1 MDSTQNTFG
10 SFQNSRFS
18 DGLIREGISFFEE
31 YSSFSFCQIDSVRDA
46 DEHPTSRRI
55 DSIRRES
62 DFSSEERLEKA
73 SSVYEAWRKKNS
85 GSTSTVV
92 LDYVKDCEY
101 PTVRLGRLYI
111 AKYLRELGIIDRLRR
126 LRGEDRAKYRFDLA
140 AIVEMLIVSRLL
152 VSFSLKYW
160 LKEMA
165 ELKEKKAC
173 IEALAQSGTEISG
186 FPKELSGYAKMGHV
200 TKDVEAVMEELKGMQ
215 GRILPTEDGRKV
227 ILRAEKDRLSMLM
240 AKQFLRI
247 DTLEKYSRLKI
258 EKKE

>member
-1 MDSTQNTFG
+1 MFFAAPCHPLHWIRPKIHSVVL
-10 SFQNSRFS
+10 QNSRFS
-18 DGLIREGISFFEE
+18 DSLIREGISFFEE

-46 DEHPTSRRI
+46 DEHPTSKRI
-55 DSIRRES
+55 DSIRRAS

-85 GSTSTVV
+85 GST
-92 LDYVKDCEY
+92 
-101 PTVRLGRLYI
+101 
-111 AKYLRELGIIDRLRR
+111 
-126 LRGEDRAKYRFDLA
+126 

-186 FPKELSGYAKMGHV
+186 LPKELSGYAKMGHV

-215 GRILPTEDGRKV
+215 GCILPTEDGRKV

-247 DTLEKYSRLKI
+247 DTLEKYSGLKI

>member
-1 MDSTQNTFG
+1 
-10 SFQNSRFS
+10 
-18 DGLIREGISFFEE
+18 
-31 YSSFSFCQIDSVRDA
+31 
-46 DEHPTSRRI
+46 
-55 DSIRRES
+55 
-62 DFSSEERLEKA
+62 
-73 SSVYEAWRKKNS
+73 
-85 GSTSTVV
+85 
-92 LDYVKDCEY
+92 
-101 PTVRLGRLYI
+101 
-111 AKYLRELGIIDRLRR
+111 
-126 LRGEDRAKYRFDLA
+126 
-140 AIVEMLIVSRLL
+140 MLIVSRLL

-165 ELKEKKAC
+165 ELKKKKAC

-186 FPKELSGYAKMGHV
+186 LPKELSGYVKMGHV

-227 ILRAEKDRLSMLM
+227 IPGAEKDRLSMLM

>member
-1 MDSTQNTFG
+1 MSPITLDSTQNTFG

-55 DSIRRES
+55 DSIRRAS

-73 SSVYEAWRKKNS
+73 SSVYEARRKKNS
-85 GSTSTVV
+85 GST
-92 LDYVKDCEY
+92 
-101 PTVRLGRLYI
+101 
-111 AKYLRELGIIDRLRR
+111 
-126 LRGEDRAKYRFDLA
+126 

-186 FPKELSGYAKMGHV
+186 LPKELSGYAKMGHV

-215 GRILPTEDGRKV
+215 GCILPTEDGRKV

-247 DTLEKYSRLKI
+247 DTLEKYSGLKI

>member
-1 MDSTQNTFG
+1 MFFADPCHPLHWIRPKIHSVVL
-10 SFQNSRFS
+10 QNSRFS

-55 DSIRRES
+55 DSIRRAS

-73 SSVYEAWRKKNS
+73 SSVYEARRKKNS
-85 GSTSTVV
+85 GST
-92 LDYVKDCEY
+92 
-101 PTVRLGRLYI
+101 
-111 AKYLRELGIIDRLRR
+111 
-126 LRGEDRAKYRFDLA
+126 

-186 FPKELSGYAKMGHV
+186 FPKELSGYVKMGHV

-247 DTLEKYSRLKI
+247 DTLEKDSRLKI

>member
-1 MDSTQNTFG
+1 MLFANPSHPLHWIRPKIH
-10 SFQNSRFS
+10 SVVLQNSWFS
-18 DGLIREGISFFEE
+18 GGLIQEGISFFEE

-85 GSTSTVV
+85 GSTAT
-92 LDYVKDCEY
+92 
-101 PTVRLGRLYI
+101 
-111 AKYLRELGIIDRLRR
+111 
-126 LRGEDRAKYRFDLA
+126 
-140 AIVEMLIVSRLL
+140 VEMLIVSRLL

-165 ELKEKKAC
+165 ELKEQKAC

-215 GRILPTEDGRKV
+215 GCILPTEDGRKV

-247 DTLEKYSRLKI
+247 DTLEKYSGLKI

>member
-1 MDSTQNTFG
+1 MFFADPCHPLHWIRPKIHSVVL
-10 SFQNSRFS
+10 QNSRFS
-18 DGLIREGISFFEE
+18 DSLIREGISFFEE

-85 GSTSTVV
+85 GSTAT
-92 LDYVKDCEY
+92 
-101 PTVRLGRLYI
+101 
-111 AKYLRELGIIDRLRR
+111 
-126 LRGEDRAKYRFDLA
+126 
-140 AIVEMLIVSRLL
+140 VEMLIVSRLL

-215 GRILPTEDGRKV
+215 GCILPTEDGRKV

-247 DTLEKYSRLKI
+247 DTLEKYSGLKI

>member
-1 MDSTQNTFG
+1 MSPITLDSTQNTFG

-55 DSIRRES
+55 DSIRRAS

-73 SSVYEAWRKKNS
+73 SSVYEARRKKNS
-85 GSTSTVV
+85 GST
-92 LDYVKDCEY
+92 
-101 PTVRLGRLYI
+101 
-111 AKYLRELGIIDRLRR
+111 
-126 LRGEDRAKYRFDLA
+126 

-200 TKDVEAVMEELKGMQ
+200 TKDVEAVMAELKGMQ

-247 DTLEKYSRLKI
+247 DTLEKYSGLKI

>member
-46 DEHPTSRRI
+46 NEHPTSRQI
-55 DSIRRES
+55 DSIRKAS

-85 GSTSTVV
+85 GSTATVV
-92 LDYVKDCEY
+92 LDCGKDCEY

-111 AKYLRELGIIDRLRR
+111 AKYLRGLGIIDRLRR
-126 LRGEDRAKYRFDLA
+126 
-140 AIVEMLIVSRLL
+140 
-152 VSFSLKYW
+152 
-160 LKEMA
+160 
-165 ELKEKKAC
+165 
-173 IEALAQSGTEISG
+173 
-186 FPKELSGYAKMGHV
+186 
-200 TKDVEAVMEELKGMQ
+200 
-215 GRILPTEDGRKV
+215 
-227 ILRAEKDRLSMLM
+227 LRAEKDRLSMLM

-247 DTLEKYSRLKI
+247 DTLEKYSGLKI

>member
-1 MDSTQNTFG
+1 MLFANPSHPLHWIRPKIH
-10 SFQNSRFS
+10 SVVLQNSWFS
-18 DGLIREGISFFEE
+18 GGLIQEGISFFEE

-85 GSTSTVV
+85 GSTAT
-92 LDYVKDCEY
+92 
-101 PTVRLGRLYI
+101 
-111 AKYLRELGIIDRLRR
+111 
-126 LRGEDRAKYRFDLA
+126 
-140 AIVEMLIVSRLL
+140 VEMLIVSRLL

-200 TKDVEAVMEELKGMQ
+200 T
-215 GRILPTEDGRKV
+215 RRTWR
-227 ILRAEKDRLSMLM
+227 R
-240 AKQFLRI
+240 
-247 DTLEKYSRLKI
+247 
-258 EKKE
+258 

>member
-1 MDSTQNTFG
+1 MLFANPSHPLHWIRPKIH
-10 SFQNSRFS
+10 SVVLQNSWFS

-85 GSTSTVV
+85 GSTAT
-92 LDYVKDCEY
+92 
-101 PTVRLGRLYI
+101 
-111 AKYLRELGIIDRLRR
+111 
-126 LRGEDRAKYRFDLA
+126 
-140 AIVEMLIVSRLL
+140 VEMLIVSRLL

-215 GRILPTEDGRKV
+215 GCILPTEDGRKV

-247 DTLEKYSRLKI
+247 DTLEKYSGLKI

>member
-1 MDSTQNTFG
+1 MSPITLDSTQNTFG

-73 SSVYEAWRKKNS
+73 SSVYEARRKKNS
-85 GSTSTVV
+85 GST
-92 LDYVKDCEY
+92 
-101 PTVRLGRLYI
+101 
-111 AKYLRELGIIDRLRR
+111 
-126 LRGEDRAKYRFDLA
+126 

-173 IEALAQSGTEISG
+173 IEALARSGTEISG
-186 FPKELSGYAKMGHV
+186 LPKELSGYAKMGHV

-215 GRILPTEDGRKV
+215 GCILPTEDGRKV

-247 DTLEKYSRLKI
+247 DTLEKYSGLKI

>member
-1 MDSTQNTFG
+1 MLFANPSHPLHWIRPKIH
-10 SFQNSRFS
+10 SVVLQNSRFS
-18 DGLIREGISFFEE
+18 DSLIREGISFFEE
-31 YSSFSFCQIDSVRDA
+31 YSSFSFCQIDSVRNA

-85 GSTSTVV
+85 GSTAT
-92 LDYVKDCEY
+92 
-101 PTVRLGRLYI
+101 
-111 AKYLRELGIIDRLRR
+111 
-126 LRGEDRAKYRFDLA
+126 
-140 AIVEMLIVSRLL
+140 VEMLIVSRLL

-215 GRILPTEDGRKV
+215 GCILPTEDGRKV

-247 DTLEKYSRLKI
+247 DTLEKYSGLKI

>member
-1 MDSTQNTFG
+1 MSPITLDSTQNTFG

-31 YSSFSFCQIDSVRDA
+31 YSSFSFCQIDSVRNA

-85 GSTSTVV
+85 GSTAT
-92 LDYVKDCEY
+92 
-101 PTVRLGRLYI
+101 
-111 AKYLRELGIIDRLRR
+111 
-126 LRGEDRAKYRFDLA
+126 
-140 AIVEMLIVSRLL
+140 VEMLIVSRLL

-215 GRILPTEDGRKV
+215 GCILPTEDGRKV

-247 DTLEKYSRLKI
+247 DTLEKYSGLKI

>member
-1 MDSTQNTFG
+1 MFFADPCHPLHWIRPKIHSVVL
-10 SFQNSRFS
+10 QNSRFS
-18 DGLIREGISFFEE
+18 DGLIQEDISFFEE

-55 DSIRRES
+55 DSIRRAS

-85 GSTSTVV
+85 GST
-92 LDYVKDCEY
+92 
-101 PTVRLGRLYI
+101 
-111 AKYLRELGIIDRLRR
+111 
-126 LRGEDRAKYRFDLA
+126 

-186 FPKELSGYAKMGHV
+186 LPKELSGYVKMGHV
-200 TKDVEAVMEELKGMQ
+200 MKDV
-215 GRILPTEDGRKV
+215 
-227 ILRAEKDRLSMLM
+227 
-240 AKQFLRI
+240 
-247 DTLEKYSRLKI
+247 
-258 EKKE
+258 

>member
-1 MDSTQNTFG
+1 MLFANPSHPLHWIRPKIH
-10 SFQNSRFS
+10 SVVLQNSWFS
-18 DGLIREGISFFEE
+18 GGLIQEGISFFEE

-85 GSTSTVV
+85 GSTAT
-92 LDYVKDCEY
+92 
-101 PTVRLGRLYI
+101 
-111 AKYLRELGIIDRLRR
+111 
-126 LRGEDRAKYRFDLA
+126 
-140 AIVEMLIVSRLL
+140 VEMLIVSRLL

-215 GRILPTEDGRKV
+215 GCILPTEDGRKV

-247 DTLEKYSRLKI
+247 DTLEKYSGLKI

>member
-1 MDSTQNTFG
+1 MLFADPCHPLHWIRPKIHSVVL
-10 SFQNSRFS
+10 QNSRFS

-55 DSIRRES
+55 DSIRRAS

-73 SSVYEAWRKKNS
+73 SSVYEAKRKKSS
-85 GSTSTVV
+85 GST
-92 LDYVKDCEY
+92 
-101 PTVRLGRLYI
+101 
-111 AKYLRELGIIDRLRR
+111 
-126 LRGEDRAKYRFDLA
+126 

-186 FPKELSGYAKMGHV
+186 LPKELSGYAKMGHV

-215 GRILPTEDGRKV
+215 GCILPTEDGRKV

>member
-1 MDSTQNTFG
+1 MLFANPSHPLHWIRPKIH
-10 SFQNSRFS
+10 SVVLQNSWFS
-18 DGLIREGISFFEE
+18 GGFIQEGISFFEE

-46 DEHPTSRRI
+46 CEHPTSRRI
-55 DSIRRES
+55 DSIRRAS

-85 GSTSTVV
+85 GSTAT
-92 LDYVKDCEY
+92 
-101 PTVRLGRLYI
+101 
-111 AKYLRELGIIDRLRR
+111 
-126 LRGEDRAKYRFDLA
+126 
-140 AIVEMLIVSRLL
+140 VEMLIVSRLL

-215 GRILPTEDGRKV
+215 GCILPTEDGRKV

-247 DTLEKYSRLKI
+247 DTLEKYSGLKI

>member
-1 MDSTQNTFG
+1 MSPITLDSTQNTFG

-85 GSTSTVV
+85 GSTAT
-92 LDYVKDCEY
+92 
-101 PTVRLGRLYI
+101 
-111 AKYLRELGIIDRLRR
+111 
-126 LRGEDRAKYRFDLA
+126 
-140 AIVEMLIVSRLL
+140 VEMLIVSRLL

-215 GRILPTEDGRKV
+215 GCILPTEDGRKV

-247 DTLEKYSRLKI
+247 DTLEKYSGLKI

>member
-1 MDSTQNTFG
+1 MDSTQNTFS

-55 DSIRRES
+55 DSIRRAS

-73 SSVYEAWRKKNS
+73 SSVYEARRKKNS
-85 GSTSTVV
+85 GST
-92 LDYVKDCEY
+92 
-101 PTVRLGRLYI
+101 
-111 AKYLRELGIIDRLRR
+111 
-126 LRGEDRAKYRFDLA
+126 

-173 IEALAQSGTEISG
+173 IETLAQSGTEISG
-186 FPKELSGYAKMGHV
+186 LPKELSGYAKMGHV

-247 DTLEKYSRLKI
+247 DTLEKYSGLKI

>member
-1 MDSTQNTFG
+1 MFFADPCHPLHWIRPKIHSVVL
-10 SFQNSRFS
+10 QNSRFS
-18 DGLIREGISFFEE
+18 DSLIREGISFFEE

-55 DSIRRES
+55 DSIRRAS

-85 GSTSTVV
+85 GSTAT
-92 LDYVKDCEY
+92 
-101 PTVRLGRLYI
+101 
-111 AKYLRELGIIDRLRR
+111 
-126 LRGEDRAKYRFDLA
+126 
-140 AIVEMLIVSRLL
+140 VEMLIVSRLL

-215 GRILPTEDGRKV
+215 GCILPTEDGRKV

-247 DTLEKYSRLKI
+247 DTLEKYSGLKI

>member
-1 MDSTQNTFG
+1 MFFADPCHPLHWIRPKIHSVVL
-10 SFQNSRFS
+10 QNSWFS
-18 DGLIREGISFFEE
+18 GGLIQEGISFFEE

-85 GSTSTVV
+85 GSTAT
-92 LDYVKDCEY
+92 
-101 PTVRLGRLYI
+101 
-111 AKYLRELGIIDRLRR
+111 
-126 LRGEDRAKYRFDLA
+126 
-140 AIVEMLIVSRLL
+140 VEMLIVSRLL

-215 GRILPTEDGRKV
+215 GCILPTEDGRKV

-247 DTLEKYSRLKI
+247 DTLEKYSGLKI

>member
-1 MDSTQNTFG
+1 MSPITLDSTQNTFG

-55 DSIRRES
+55 DSIRRAS

-85 GSTSTVV
+85 GST
-92 LDYVKDCEY
+92 
-101 PTVRLGRLYI
+101 
-111 AKYLRELGIIDRLRR
+111 
-126 LRGEDRAKYRFDLA
+126 

-240 AKQFLRI
+240 AKQFQRI

>member
-1 MDSTQNTFG
+1 MFFADPCHPLHWIRPKIHSVVL
-10 SFQNSRFS
+10 QNSRFS

-31 YSSFSFCQIDSVRDA
+31 YSSFSFCQIDSVRNA
-46 DEHPTSRRI
+46 DEHPTSRQI
-55 DSIRRES
+55 DSIRRAS

-73 SSVYEAWRKKNS
+73 SSVYEARRKKNS
-85 GSTSTVV
+85 GST
-92 LDYVKDCEY
+92 
-101 PTVRLGRLYI
+101 
-111 AKYLRELGIIDRLRR
+111 
-126 LRGEDRAKYRFDLA
+126 

-186 FPKELSGYAKMGHV
+186 LPKELSGYAKMGHV

>member
-1 MDSTQNTFG
+1 MSPITLDSTQNTFG

-73 SSVYEAWRKKNS
+73 SSVYEARRKKNS
-85 GSTSTVV
+85 GSTAT
-92 LDYVKDCEY
+92 
-101 PTVRLGRLYI
+101 
-111 AKYLRELGIIDRLRR
+111 
-126 LRGEDRAKYRFDLA
+126 
-140 AIVEMLIVSRLL
+140 VEMLIVSRLL

-186 FPKELSGYAKMGHV
+186 LPKELSGYAKMGHV

-215 GRILPTEDGRKV
+215 GCILPTEDGRKV

-247 DTLEKYSRLKI
+247 DTLEKYSGLKI

>member
-1 MDSTQNTFG
+1 MLFANPSHPLHWIRPKIH
-10 SFQNSRFS
+10 SVVLQNSWFS
-18 DGLIREGISFFEE
+18 GGLIQEGISFFEE

-55 DSIRRES
+55 DSIRRAS

-73 SSVYEAWRKKNS
+73 SSVYEVWRKKNS
-85 GSTSTVV
+85 GSTATVV
-92 LDYVKDCEY
+92 LDCGKNSEY
-101 PTVRLGRLYI
+101 PTVRFGRLYI
-111 AKYLRELGIIDRLRR
+111 AKYLRGLEIIDRLRH

-140 AIVEMLIVSRLL
+140 AIVEMRIVSRLL

-165 ELKEKKAC
+165 ELKE
-173 IEALAQSGTEISG
+173 
-186 FPKELSGYAKMGHV
+186 LSGYVKMGHV

-215 GRILPTEDGRKV
+215 GCILPTEDGRKV

-247 DTLEKYSRLKI
+247 DTLEKY
-258 EKKE
+258 

>member
-1 MDSTQNTFG
+1 MFFADPCHPLHWIRPKIHSVVL
-10 SFQNSRFS
+10 QNSWFS
-18 DGLIREGISFFEE
+18 GGFIQEGISFFEE

-85 GSTSTVV
+85 GSTAT
-92 LDYVKDCEY
+92 
-101 PTVRLGRLYI
+101 
-111 AKYLRELGIIDRLRR
+111 
-126 LRGEDRAKYRFDLA
+126 
-140 AIVEMLIVSRLL
+140 VEMLIVSRLL
-152 VSFSLKYW
+152 FSFSLKYW

-186 FPKELSGYAKMGHV
+186 LPKALSGYAKMGHV

-215 GRILPTEDGRKV
+215 ECILPTEDGRKV

-240 AKQFLRI
+240 TKQFLRI
-247 DTLEKYSRLKI
+247 DTLEKYSGLKI

>member
-1 MDSTQNTFG
+1 MFFADPCHPLHWIRPKIHSVVL
-10 SFQNSRFS
+10 QNSRFS
-18 DGLIREGISFFEE
+18 DGLIQEDISFFEE

-46 DEHPTSRRI
+46 DDHPTSRRI
-55 DSIRRES
+55 DSIRRAS

-73 SSVYEAWRKKNS
+73 SSVYEARRKKSS
-85 GSTSTVV
+85 GSTAT
-92 LDYVKDCEY
+92 
-101 PTVRLGRLYI
+101 
-111 AKYLRELGIIDRLRR
+111 
-126 LRGEDRAKYRFDLA
+126 
-140 AIVEMLIVSRLL
+140 VEMLIVSRLL

-186 FPKELSGYAKMGHV
+186 FPKELSGYVKMGHV
-200 TKDVEAVMEELKGMQ
+200 MKDVEAVMEELKGMQ
-215 GRILPTEDGRKV
+215 GRILPTEVGRKA

-247 DTLEKYSRLKI
+247 DTLEKYSGLKI
-258 EKKE
+258 EKME

>member
-1 MDSTQNTFG
+1 MLFADPCHPLHWIRPKIHSVVL
-10 SFQNSRFS
+10 QNSRFS

-85 GSTSTVV
+85 GST
-92 LDYVKDCEY
+92 
-101 PTVRLGRLYI
+101 
-111 AKYLRELGIIDRLRR
+111 
-126 LRGEDRAKYRFDLA
+126 

-173 IEALAQSGTEISG
+173 IEALAQSGMEISG
-186 FPKELSGYAKMGHV
+186 LPKELSGYAKMGHV

-240 AKQFLRI
+240 AKQFQRI

>member
-1 MDSTQNTFG
+1 MFFADPCHPLHWIRPKIHSVVL
-10 SFQNSRFS
+10 QNSRFS

-85 GSTSTVV
+85 GSTAT
-92 LDYVKDCEY
+92 
-101 PTVRLGRLYI
+101 
-111 AKYLRELGIIDRLRR
+111 
-126 LRGEDRAKYRFDLA
+126 
-140 AIVEMLIVSRLL
+140 VEMLIVSRLL

-173 IEALAQSGTEISG
+173 IEALARSGTEISG
-186 FPKELSGYAKMGHV
+186 LPKELSGYVKMGHV
-200 TKDVEAVMEELKGMQ
+200 MKDVEAVMEELKGMQ

-247 DTLEKYSRLKI
+247 DTLEKYSGLKI

>member
-1 MDSTQNTFG
+1 MLFANPSHPLHWIRPKIH
-10 SFQNSRFS
+10 SVVLQNSWFS
-18 DGLIREGISFFEE
+18 GGLIQEGISFFEE

-85 GSTSTVV
+85 GSTAT
-92 LDYVKDCEY
+92 
-101 PTVRLGRLYI
+101 
-111 AKYLRELGIIDRLRR
+111 
-126 LRGEDRAKYRFDLA
+126 
-140 AIVEMLIVSRLL
+140 VEMLIVSRLL

-200 TKDVEAVMEELKGMQ
+200 TKDVEAVMEELKGMR
-215 GRILPTEDGRKV
+215 GCILPTEDGRKV

-240 AKQFLRI
+240 TKQFLRI
-247 DTLEKYSRLKI
+247 DTLEKYSGLKI

>member
-1 MDSTQNTFG
+1 MLFANPSHPLHWIRPKIH
-10 SFQNSRFS
+10 SVVLQNSWFS
-18 DGLIREGISFFEE
+18 GGLIREGISFFEE

-85 GSTSTVV
+85 GSTAT
-92 LDYVKDCEY
+92 
-101 PTVRLGRLYI
+101 
-111 AKYLRELGIIDRLRR
+111 
-126 LRGEDRAKYRFDLA
+126 
-140 AIVEMLIVSRLL
+140 VEMLIVSRLL

-215 GRILPTEDGRKV
+215 GCILPTEDGRKV

>member
-55 DSIRRES
+55 DSIRRAS

-73 SSVYEAWRKKNS
+73 YSVYEARRKKNS
-85 GSTSTVV
+85 GSTAT
-92 LDYVKDCEY
+92 
-101 PTVRLGRLYI
+101 
-111 AKYLRELGIIDRLRR
+111 
-126 LRGEDRAKYRFDLA
+126 
-140 AIVEMLIVSRLL
+140 VEMLIVSRLL

-173 IEALAQSGTEISG
+173 IEALARSGTEISG
-186 FPKELSGYAKMGHV
+186 LPKELSGYAKMGHV

-247 DTLEKYSRLKI
+247 DTLEKYSGLKI

>member
-1 MDSTQNTFG
+1 MLFANPSHPLHWIRPKIH
-10 SFQNSRFS
+10 SVVLQNSRFS

-55 DSIRRES
+55 DSIRRAS

-85 GSTSTVV
+85 GST
-92 LDYVKDCEY
+92 
-101 PTVRLGRLYI
+101 
-111 AKYLRELGIIDRLRR
+111 
-126 LRGEDRAKYRFDLA
+126 

-215 GRILPTEDGRKV
+215 GCILPTEDGRKV

-247 DTLEKYSRLKI
+247 DTLEKYSGLKI